1 MKQRKWRVGAAAAI
15 SILVFA
21 SGCGTF
27 FVYPGSTGGG
37 SGGTTTGNYVYVAN
51 GTTGTLAGFTVGAG
65 TLAAVSGSPYKLG
78 FTPVS
83 LVVNPANSILFVS
96 GYDSTGTGLIYAFS
110 IGSTGAL
117 SSLNNGFAVA
127 PGYEEVSMDISPDGQ
142 WLLGLNRNNTTVDE
156 FQINSSNGALSGPA
170 VLAYAG
176 SGTVNASQVKFSP
189 NGQIVFV
196 ALGTAGDLEYTFNT
210 NISSGALNLVQKLTF
225 STNTSDNALAISPN
239 GSYLYI
245 ARSGV
250 NGGLAVYS
258 NASSGGTLTS
268 VNGSPFAAGTQPY
281 SVAVNSGGTDVYVAN
296 RSDGTISGYSIASTG
311 ALTALSGS
319 PYKSGSAVT
328 ALGLDKSGA
337 YLLAAANGGSPD
349 LTMYSIASTGNL
361 ASVASPSTGTDPTG
375 PIAIATT
382 H

>member
-1 MKQRKWRVGAAAAI
+1 MKQWKWRVGAAAAI
-15 SILVFA
+15 SILVFT

-27 FVYPGSTGGG
+27 FVYPGSTGG

-51 GTTGTLAGFTVGAG
+51 GTTGTLAGFAVGSS

-83 LVVNPANSILFVS
+83 AAVNPANSILFVS

-117 SSLNNGFAVA
+117 SSLNNGVAVA

-156 FQINSSNGALSGPA
+156 FQINSSTGALSGPA

-225 STNTSDNALAISPN
+225 TTNTSDNALAISPN

-258 NASSGGTLTS
+258 NAASGGTLTS
-268 VNGSPFAAGTQPY
+268 VNGSPFPAGTQPY
-281 SVAVNSGGTDVYVAN
+281 SVAVNSAGTDVYMAN

-311 ALTALSGS
+311 ALSALSGS

-328 ALGLDKSGA
+328 ALALDKSGA

-349 LTMYSIASTGNL
+349 LTMYSFDSAGNL
-361 ASVASPSTGTDPTG
+361 VSAASPSTGTDPTG
-375 PIAIATT
+375 PTAIATT
-382 H
+382 R